1 MYRVYEYGQ
10 STLREKIDETAR
22 VEQIYRR
29 HKLWNT
35 LVELDRA
42 FRARTREL
50 LRDELQD
57 KIDAL
62 QAHIGEIRHEMRL
75 RRQRE
80 RKRTVA
86 RRGTADGNLSRREIV
101 VSRERPDAERRIPLA
116 ALRAFHCLFPAA
128 GR

>member
-50 LRDELQD
+50 LCDELQD
-57 KIDAL
+57 EIDAL
-62 QAHIGEIRHEMRL
+62 QSHIGKMRL
-75 RRQRE
+75 RR
-80 RKRTVA
+80 
-86 RRGTADGNLSRREIV
+86 
-101 VSRERPDAERRIPLA
+101 RP
-116 ALRAFHCLFPAA
+116 
-128 GR
+128 